1 MAIKDYGMTAPLYG
15 MSSGDVKV
23 ENKNNLV
30 FIVHE
35 CQKLI
40 IKHQSLCCEVSEPR
54 VQFC

>member
-35 CQKLI
+35 CQNLI
-40 IKHQSLCCEVSEPR
+40 TKHQSLCCEVSEPG